1 MGIKTSFERKKD
13 SFSTRRVLVLILV
26 LLRHPDK
33 DIWQVIQNQQCQK
46 QKVRKYEDR
55 AYGES

>member
-13 SFSTRRVLVLILV
+13 SFSTRRILVLILV